1 MSTMKTTIDA
11 AGRLVIPK
19 RLRDEAGLTPGMELE
34 VRCRDGRIEVA
45 PAESTVRL
53 ERRGRFLVAVPDE
66 SASTLT
72 REMVD
77 ELIETIRNE
86 RGLISD
92 LDGPAQE

>member
-19 RLRDEAGLTPGMELE
+19 RLRDEAGLTTGKELE

-53 ERRGRFLVAVPDE
+53 DRRV
-66 SASTLT
+66 
-72 REMVD
+72 
-77 ELIETIRNE
+77 
-86 RGLISD
+86 
-92 LDGPAQE
+92 